1 MLLGAWPV
9 PMPQNRQ
16 DVAVVVMVSENVQF
30 GRPCC
35 SVLPMLVA
43 IAVVSRRTFRV
54 TRTGSVESVVRFGS
68 FEEEG
73 SIDFYGQS
81 GAYCGLASLATC
93 ASFAIG
99 RTDLSNSAFL
109 ECEPLQA
116 LLRTEASDP
125 CWGSPGKPRLAT
137 SSNEDMN
144 LALWLASAQVRG
156 QYERTCA
163 FPVGCSS
170 GCYVYKLLP

>member
-99 RTDLSNSAFL
+99 PEQQRFPGVRTTSGASPYGGQRSMLGQ
-109 ECEPLQA
+109 PWQA
-116 LLRTEASDP
+116 QI
-125 CWGSPGKPRLAT
+125 G
-137 SSNEDMN
+137 
-144 LALWLASAQVRG
+144 
-156 QYERTCA
+156 Y
-163 FPVGCSS
+163 
-170 GCYVYKLLP
+170 